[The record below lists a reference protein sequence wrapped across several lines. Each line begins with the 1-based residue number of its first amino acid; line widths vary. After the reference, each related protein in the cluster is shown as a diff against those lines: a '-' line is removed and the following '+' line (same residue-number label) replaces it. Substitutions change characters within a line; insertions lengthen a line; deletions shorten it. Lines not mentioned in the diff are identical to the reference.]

1 MKMKSFDKRQLY
13 ALITII
19 LGICVAGLYSSYAL
33 PKTLPD
39 TQDSVPYE
47 QEISN
52 LGQYTI
58 TTGSTKSFDLVVK
71 NNSTDAIKYLV
82 YYELPSNSGIPS
94 GFSVTKPEYSANDV
108 LGTLDKNAQ
117 KVITV
122 TITNSSTSDVT
133 VNFSVMP
140 GFVNSQI
147 TLGTGQYSIS

>member
-1 MKMKSFDKRQLY
+1 MEIKSFDKRQLY
-13 ALITII
+13 ALITIVV
-19 LGICVAGLYSSYAL
+19 GIFIVGLYSSYAL
-33 PKTLPD
+33 PETLPD

-47 QEISN
+47 LEISS

-58 TTGSTKSFDLVVK
+58 ASGSTKSFDLVVK
-71 NNSTDAIKYLV
+71 NNSTGAIKYLV
-82 YYELPSNSGIPS
+82 YYELPFNSSIPS
-94 GFSVTKPEYSANDV
+94 GFSVTKSEYSANEV

-122 TITNSSTSDVT
+122 TITNSSTSNVT